1 MVGSLATAAREL
13 ATYKL
18 DLVGVQ
24 EIWQDKEG
32 MVTAGEYN
40 FFSMEKET
48 KIGWE
53 WDCLYITEQ

>member
-24 EIWQDKEG
+24 EIW
-32 MVTAGEYN
+32 
-40 FFSMEKET
+40 
-48 KIGWE
+48 
-53 WDCLYITEQ
+53 

>member
-1 MVGSLATAAREL
+1 
-13 ATYKL
+13 
-18 DLVGVQ
+18 
-24 EIWQDKEG
+24 

-53 WDCLYITEQ
+53 WDCLYITE